1 MFSITSIIFAVAGC
15 AIIYLFQQRRKQ
27 LSRLKNS
34 DLAELDE
41 KDFAE
46 LTLLLKTAYERTLYL
61 GVLFLPLAYSA
72 RTGGEKISQLFFLI
86 LIGFLFI
93 SNAIPRNKIM
103 RLLEKN
109 GLNMKIL
116 KERGVQL

>member
-1 MFSITSIIFAVAGC
+1 MLSITSIIFALSGC
-15 AIIYLFQQRRKQ
+15 AIIYLFQQKRKQ
-27 LSRLKNS
+27 LSRLENS
-34 DLAELDE
+34 DLAELD
-41 KDFAE
+41 KNDFTE
-46 LTLLLKTAYERTLYL
+46 LTLLLKTAYERTLYM

-72 RTGGEKISQLFFLI
+72 RIGGEKISQLFFLI

-93 SNAIPRNKIM
+93 SNVIPRNKIM

-109 GLNMKIL
+109 GLDMKTL